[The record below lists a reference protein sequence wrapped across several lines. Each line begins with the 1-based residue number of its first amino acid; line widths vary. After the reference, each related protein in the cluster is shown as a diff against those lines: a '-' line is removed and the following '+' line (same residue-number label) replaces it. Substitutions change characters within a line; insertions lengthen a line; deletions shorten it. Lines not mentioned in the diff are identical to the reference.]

1 MDNVNFSSE
10 ALLSNQGDMTSFR
23 YGNSNIRFRT
33 PKCLK
38 RYTEVK
44 EWDNGYIVVM
54 ADYEGMGETEE
65 YIDLLPIL
73 KNLYIN
79 PETFLKPIKTV
90 KIDYHEE
97 EIKAVAEKAMMIV
110 CGYAFSQTEEG
121 FIRVVYLHSPYHALV
136 MTSEGEVTETNMDD
150 IEISIVQK
158 YWKRNKKL
166 MEQAYA

>member
-1 MDNVNFSSE
+1 MDNVNLSSE

-33 PKCLK
+33 PKCLN

-79 PETFLKPIKTV
+79 PETFLKPI
-90 KIDYHEE
+90 
-97 EIKAVAEKAMMIV
+97 
-110 CGYAFSQTEEG
+110 
-121 FIRVVYLHSPYHALV
+121 
-136 MTSEGEVTETNMDD
+136 
-150 IEISIVQK
+150 
-158 YWKRNKKL
+158 
-166 MEQAYA
+166 

>member
-1 MDNVNFSSE
+1 MNKENLSSV

-23 YGNSNIRFRT
+23 YSKNNIRFRS

-54 ADYEGMGETEE
+54 ADYEGLGETEE

-79 PETFLKPIKTV
+79 PETFLKPIKSV
-90 KIDYHEE
+90 KIDYHE
-97 EIKAVAEKAMMIV
+97 
-110 CGYAFSQTEEG
+110 G
-121 FIRVVYLHSPYHALV
+121 RR
-136 MTSEGEVTETNMDD
+136 D
-150 IEISIVQK
+150 
-158 YWKRNKKL
+158 
-166 MEQAYA
+166 

>member
-90 KIDYHEE
+90 KIDYHEGRRNLSRSR
-97 EIKAVAEKAMMIV
+97 K
-110 CGYAFSQTEEG
+110 S
-121 FIRVVYLHSPYHALV
+121 H
-136 MTSEGEVTETNMDD
+136 DD
-150 IEISIVQK
+150 SLRICIFANRRRFYTCSVSTLPISCSCND
-158 YWKRNKKL
+158 KRG
-166 MEQAYA
+166 